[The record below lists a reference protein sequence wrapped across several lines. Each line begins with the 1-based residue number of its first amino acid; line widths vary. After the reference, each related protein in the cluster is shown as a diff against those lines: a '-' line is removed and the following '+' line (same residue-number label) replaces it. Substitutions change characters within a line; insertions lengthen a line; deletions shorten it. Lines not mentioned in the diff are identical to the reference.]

1 VNLEAKLRSLKNMD
15 FRLKVFGC
23 VAQYCNFTKAA
34 KELNISQPAVSKHI
48 HELEEN
54 YNIKLF
60 EREGNRIVLT
70 QAGKILQQYSAEI
83 LTKYENLSFIM
94 HHLGHTE
101 RGSIRIG
108 ASTSIAQYI
117 LPQLLADFNILHP
130 EISFSLIS
138 ANSDK
143 IEEMALSKRIDI
155 GMVEGCSSG
164 NNFRYIPFM
173 KDEIVA
179 VAKDEEKV
187 MAYRNTKENDT
198 HIWPLNMLYNIP
210 LVMRENSSG
219 TYQVI
224 EKALKAKGI
233 RPSDLKICA
242 RMDSTESIK
251 NYIQHSNCMGMVSIC
266 AVRSDIYENRLK
278 IIDFEDFS
286 IEREFSFAI
295 PHGPLQPMQ
304 QLFMEFIAKAT
315 AR

>member
-1 VNLEAKLRSLKNMD
+1 MD
-15 FRLKVFGC
+15 FRLKVFC
-23 VAQYCNFTKAA
+23 SVAQYCNFTKAA
-34 KELNISQPAVSKHI
+34 KALNITQPAVSSHI
-48 HELEEN
+48 RELEEY

-60 EREGNRIVLT
+60 EREGNKVTLT
-70 QAGKILQQYSAEI
+70 QAGKLLLQYSSDI
-83 LTKYENLSFIM
+83 LSRYENLSFIM

-101 RGSIRIG
+101 KGSIKIG

-117 LPQLLADFNILHP
+117 LPPMLAKFNTLHP
-130 EISFSLIS
+130 NISFSLFS

-143 IEEMALSKRIDI
+143 IEEMVLSKKIDI

-179 VAKDEEKV
+179 VIKSESDKGESSAENYI
-187 MAYRNTKENDT
+187 YRENESGV
-198 HIWPLNMLYNIP
+198 WPLNMLYNSH

-224 EKALKAKGI
+224 EKALGAKGI
-233 RPSDLKICA
+233 RMADLNICA

-251 NYIQHSNCMGMVSIC
+251 NYIQHSDCMGLISIC
-266 AVRSDIYENRLK
+266 AVSQELYNNKLI
-278 IIDFEDFS
+278 IIDFEGLS

-295 PHGPLQPMQ
+295 PHGPLQPLQ
-304 QLFMEFIAKAT
+304 QLFIDFIIKSGDNT
-315 AR
+315 PSRNCK